1 MCYLIIYRQH
11 IIFGRLK
18 RNVVTLKNNH
28 NGSNYDHDDG
38 DDENNEND
46 DCCHFLDLLYQV
58 SFTAFWHLSQ
68 I

>member
-1 MCYLIIYRQH
+1 M
-11 IIFGRLK
+11 
-18 RNVVTLKNNH
+18 TLKNNH